1 MNSRPNPKKKTVA
14 AHVAAFLSN
23 GGVIHHIETGV
34 SGSTQKVF
42 TKLFNNKKVETNRP
56 CGG

>member
-14 AHVAAFLSN
+14 AHVATFLSN
-23 GGVIHHIETGV
+23 GGVLHHIETGV

-42 TKLFNNKKVETNRP
+42 TKLFNNKKVETTQ
-56 CGG
+56 GA